1 MLQYNPDVN
10 TESKDSKKT
19 ELIDDDDVDSTSKTL
34 NYLIKLILACRDV
47 ID

>member
-19 ELIDDDDVDSTSKTL
+19 ELIDDDVDSTSKTL